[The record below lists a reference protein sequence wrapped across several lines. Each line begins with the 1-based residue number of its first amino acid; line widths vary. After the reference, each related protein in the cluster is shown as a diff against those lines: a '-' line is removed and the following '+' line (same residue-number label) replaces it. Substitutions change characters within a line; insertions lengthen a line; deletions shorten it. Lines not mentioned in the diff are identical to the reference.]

1 MLNSNIN
8 ETILLVEDDE
18 TISLGIKAFLEK
30 YYKLECVNTIVQAKK
45 LLSSNS
51 SNSSNCSNCSNCSN
65 SYNLVLLD
73 WNLPDGSGS
82 ELFSYIKKIR
92 NIPIIYLTVRD
103 DDNDIVQGLDMGADD
118 YIVKPFKL
126 SVLLSR
132 IKAVLRRSN
141 NFNKK
146 ELNVLSCGKV
156 QLFKDSTRVL
166 SGGKEVLLTA
176 GEYRLLLLLLE
187 NKNHTLTR
195 EVILDR
201 LWDAA
206 GEFVND
212 NTLTVTIKRLRE
224 KLDNTAFIKTLRGIG
239 YRVEDEDEE

>member
-1 MLNSNIN
+1 MFKSNVN

-18 TISLGIKAFLEK
+18 TISLGIKAYLEK
-30 YYKLECVNTIVQAKK
+30 YYKLECIKTIAQAKK
-45 LLSSNS
+45 LISSS
-51 SNSSNCSNCSNCSN
+51 SSN

-82 ELFSYIKKIR
+82 ELFSYIRKIR
-92 NIPIIYLTVRD
+92 NIPIIYLTVRN
-103 DDNDIVQGLDMGADD
+103 DDNDIIQGLDMGADD

-132 IKAVLRRSN
+132 IKAVLRRFD
-141 NFNKK
+141 NFNKQ
-146 ELNVLSCGKV
+146 ELNILSCGKV

-166 SGGKEVLLTA
+166 YGGIEVLLTA

-195 EVILDR
+195 EVILDK

-224 KLDNTAFIKTLRGIG
+224 KLDNPAFIKTLRGIG
-239 YRVEDEDEE
+239 YRAEDEDDE

>member
-1 MLNSNIN
+1 MFKSNVD

-18 TISLGIKAFLEK
+18 TISLGIKAFIKK
-30 YYKLECVNTIVQAKK
+30 YYKLECVNTIAKAKK
-45 LLSSNS
+45 LISSNS
-51 SNSSNCSNCSNCSN
+51 SN

-92 NIPIIYLTVRD
+92 NVPIIYLTVRD

-132 IKAVLRRSN
+132 IKAVLRRFN
-141 NFNKK
+141 NFNKQ
-146 ELNVLSCGKV
+146 EMNVLSCGKV

-166 SGGKEVLLTA
+166 SGGIEVLLTA

-224 KLDNTAFIKTLRGIG
+224 KLDNPAFIKTLRGIG
-239 YRVEDEDEE
+239 YRAEDEDEE

>member
-1 MLNSNIN
+1 MFISNVN

-30 YYKLECVNTIVQAKK
+30 YYKIECVNTIAQAKK
-45 LLSSNS
+45 LISGNR
-51 SNSSNCSNCSNCSN
+51 SN

-73 WNLPDGSGS
+73 WNLPDGNGS
-82 ELFSYIKKIR
+82 ELFSYIKNIR

-141 NFNKK
+141 TFNKQ
-146 ELNVLSCGKV
+146 ELNVLFCGKV

-166 SGGKEVLLTA
+166 SGGKEILLTA

-201 LWDAA
+201 LWDAD

-224 KLDNTAFIKTLRGIG
+224 KLDNPAFIKTLRGIG
-239 YRVEDEDEE
+239 YRAEDEYEE